1 MKTRLEILEELAR
14 TKGHIQHWREEAK
27 VANNSFSRLGAQA
40 NLAPLLAALNV
51 LEWVLNDKDK
61 EKEIENT
68 TTNKSDSMYG
78 IASTR
83 VFSEPWEQGAS
94 SL

>member
-27 VANNSFSRLGAQA
+27 VANNSFSRLGAQT
-40 NLAPLLAALNV
+40 NLVPLLAAQNV

-61 EKEIENT
+61 EKEIEIEN
-68 TTNKSDSMYG
+68 TNKSDSLCGPRY
-78 IASTR
+78 
-83 VFSEPWEQGAS
+83 SEPWEQGAS